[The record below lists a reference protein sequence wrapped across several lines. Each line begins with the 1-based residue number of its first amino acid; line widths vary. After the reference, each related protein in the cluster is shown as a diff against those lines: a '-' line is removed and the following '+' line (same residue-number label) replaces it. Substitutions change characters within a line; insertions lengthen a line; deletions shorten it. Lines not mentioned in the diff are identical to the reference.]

1 MSTEAINE
9 SSPQPLINGLSIK
22 SPTNDSSRLIPLAR
36 FKDKLTRSTPTPTKG
51 HLPLLRNTSSP
62 IRERYSRYVA
72 RHVTHQVISSQRDFI
87 NGVSST
93 PSPKLLR
100 RESETKFVGGLPG
113 RFFSTTR
120 PFAIVKYNFP
130 EHKEQTLTP
139 SLKVTNSLSAKTST
153 TKRKRV
159 TFEDELKKV
168 NEEEIEKEK
177 ELEKETGPLIIQEEI
192 RKLNLPPKS
201 PIDREERA
209 LSSGIQ
215 PKPISQ
221 KPIKAPVLL
230 TLTRHNLDLLDTVNV
245 SDDDSSLTDDK
256 PSGVSKRVWNWVSQ
270 QPKFVPSE
278 LSNKVDEEI
287 RSKSAGAISI
297 QSITSAANLSSK
309 LQRRQ

>member
-9 SSPQPLINGLSIK
+9 SSPQPRVSGFSIK
-22 SPTNDSSRLIPLAR
+22 SPTNDSTRLLPIAR
-36 FKDKLTRSTPTPTKG
+36 FRDKLASSTPTSTKG

-87 NGVSST
+87 NGVSSS
-93 PSPKLLR
+93 PSPKLLQ
-100 RESETKFVGGLPG
+100 RESDSKFIGGLPG

-139 SLKVTNSLSAKTST
+139 SLKVTNSLSAKTSN
-153 TKRKRV
+153 TKRKKV
-159 TFEDELKKV
+159 TFEDDLNKV
-168 NEEEIEKEK
+168 REEGLEKDSVKDTDVHIVKEEIK
-177 ELEKETGPLIIQEEI
+177 ELDISRRNST
-192 RKLNLPPKS
+192 
-201 PIDREERA
+201 DRENGIP
-209 LSSGIQ
+209 SSNTHHKAIL
-215 PKPISQ
+215 Q
-221 KPIKAPVLL
+221 KPVKAPLLL
-230 TLTRHNLDLLDTVNV
+230 TLTRHNLDLLDTLNA

-256 PSGVSKRVWNWVSQ
+256 PNGVSKRVWNWVSQ
-270 QPKFVPSE
+270 QPKFVPADS
-278 LSNKVDEEI
+278 SNKPDDEV

-309 LQRRQ
+309 LQRRK

>member
-9 SSPQPLINGLSIK
+9 SSPQPLVSGLSIK
-22 SPTNDSSRLIPLAR
+22 SPTTDSRLLPIAKFR
-36 FKDKLTRSTPTPTKG
+36 DKVNRSTPTPTKG

-93 PSPKLLR
+93 PSPKLIR

-130 EHKEQTLTP
+130 EHKEQILTP
-139 SLKVTNSLSAKTST
+139 SLKVTNSLSARTSN

-159 TFEDELKKV
+159 TFEDDLKKV
-168 NEEEIEKEK
+168 KEEN
-177 ELEKETGPLIIQEEI
+177 LEKEQERETELRIVQEEV
-192 RKLNLPPKS
+192 RKLNLPSKS
-201 PIDREERA
+201 PVDIEERPQ
-209 LSSGIQ
+209 SSGI
-215 PKPISQ
+215 PTKPISQ

-230 TLTRHNLDLLDTVNV
+230 TLTRHNLDLLDTINV

-270 QPKFVPSE
+270 QPKFFPYE
-278 LSNKVDEEI
+278 LTIKTDEDI

-309 LQRRQ
+309 LQKRQ